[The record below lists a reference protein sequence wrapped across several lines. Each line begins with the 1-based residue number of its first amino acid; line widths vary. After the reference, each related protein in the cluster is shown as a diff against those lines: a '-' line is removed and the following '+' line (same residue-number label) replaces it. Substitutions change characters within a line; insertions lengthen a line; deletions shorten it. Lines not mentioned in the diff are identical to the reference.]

1 MVLLFLV
8 ALIFSYQN
16 NFLVNKVI
24 KKWKNIIHEKNKN
37 PDYQILQMYYSKF
50 KHPKLE
56 KIIENLGNK
65 ELLNSEII
73 EKIFQTLNKDI
84 SILTNIE
91 EKQNEMRIKSF
102 LTNQTPE

>member
-1 MVLLFLV
+1 
-8 ALIFSYQN
+8 
-16 NFLVNKVI
+16 
-24 KKWKNIIHEKNKN
+24 
-37 PDYQILQMYYSKF
+37 MYYSKF

-65 ELLNSEII
+65 ELLNSEIM